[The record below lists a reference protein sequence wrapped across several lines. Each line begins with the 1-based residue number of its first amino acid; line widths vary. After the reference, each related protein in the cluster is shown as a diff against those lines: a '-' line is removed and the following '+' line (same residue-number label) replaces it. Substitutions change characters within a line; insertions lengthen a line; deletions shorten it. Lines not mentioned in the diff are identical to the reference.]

1 VIEGSMKAGTM
12 GKDSVKPVE
21 EESLTG
27 VSA

>member
-1 VIEGSMKAGTM
+1 MKGGTL